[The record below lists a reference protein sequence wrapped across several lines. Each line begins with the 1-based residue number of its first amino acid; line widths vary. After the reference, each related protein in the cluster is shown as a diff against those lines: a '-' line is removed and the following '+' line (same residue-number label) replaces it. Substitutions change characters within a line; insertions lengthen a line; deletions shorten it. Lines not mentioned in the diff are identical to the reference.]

1 VITVIFKLPVVNII
15 TNSMAELETNEHLI
29 MELFRKPKKAYKL
42 LLALHL
48 PRKDTAN
55 KKKISKFIPLI
66 ANLGS

>member
-1 VITVIFKLPVVNII
+1 
-15 TNSMAELETNEHLI
+15 MAELETNEHLI